1 MAVSKAHIK
10 ASNKY
15 NKDNYKKIQ
24 ANIKPAVYDVI
35 NNYCNATGISKAQL
49 ITAACLYIIDNNID
63 ILNAASDAEEKSAP
77 GEEK

>member
-1 MAVSKAHIK
+1 MSVSKAHIK

-35 NNYCNATGISKAQL
+35 NNYCSATGVSKAQL
-49 ITAACLYIIDNNID
+49 ITAACLYIINNNID
-63 ILNAASDAEEKSAP
+63 ILNAAADTEEKPDP
-77 GEEK
+77 GEGK